1 MNEIVTLSGKVLS
14 PDFERQNESFSN
26 SKPFLEMVG
35 ERVRSA
41 RLRKT
46 ISRKQLSKISGVS
59 QRYIAQLESGEGNIS
74 ILLLR
79 RIADALGHKIEW
91 LVGEDDPYS
100 SDIVAVTALYRC
112 ASEDVRRQVLEVLD
126 PERGSV
132 RRARRVALIG
142 LRGAGKTTIGR
153 LTAAK
158 TNLPFVELNEEIERM
173 GGMPVG
179 EIMSLYGLTGYRRL
193 EMQILE
199 QIAANHDSLILTV
212 SGGIVSEP
220 ETFNFLLKNYYT
232 IWLRA
237 LPEEHMA
244 RVRAQGDERPMAGNP
259 QAMDDLRKILA
270 SREPLYARADAIVNT
285 AKRTVDEVL
294 QDTLETIKKHRFLGG

>member
-1 MNEIVTLSGKVLS
+1 MNEIVTFSGKAIAS
-14 PDFERQNESFSN
+14 DFERQSEPYAQ
-26 SKPFLEMVG
+26 PFLEMVG
-35 ERVRSA
+35 ERVRNA

-79 RIADALGHKIEW
+79 RIADALSHKIEW

-112 ASEDVRRQVLEVLD
+112 ASDHVRRQVLEVLD
-126 PERGSV
+126 PERGSLQ
-132 RRARRVALIG
+132 RAQRVALIG
-142 LRGAGKTTIGR
+142 LRGAGKSTIGR
-153 LTAAK
+153 LTAAT
-158 TNLPFVELNEEIERM
+158 TNLPFVELNLEIERA
-173 GGMPVG
+173 GGMPVS
-179 EIMSLYGLTGYRRL
+179 EIMSLYGLSGYRRL
-193 EMQILE
+193 EMQMLDR
-199 QIAANHDSLILTV
+199 IATTYDALILTV

-220 ETFNFLLKNYYT
+220 ETFNFLLKNYHT

-285 AKRTVDEVL
+285 ANRTVDEVL
-294 QDTLETIKKHRFLGG
+294 RETLETIKKQRFIQP